1 MESKSAGSLDG
12 DDRDSIDSYDLEDGL
27 GRRSIKGK
35 GVPRD
40 QMDYLKSD
48 PGTPNLSETYV

>member
-1 MESKSAGSLDG
+1 MASGSTG
-12 DDRDSIDSYDLEDGL
+12 SPEYEEGAYIDPGDLEDGL

-40 QMDYLKSD
+40 QVDYLKSD
-48 PGTPNLSETYV
+48 PGTPNLSET